1 MAYSTIFISTGTMKL
16 NAIKGNSTVYLIMP
30 ILFEVLI
37 IWMCTYV
44 IAFRI
49 PVLAKNTAERA
60 ERLEDEES

>member
-1 MAYSTIFISTGTMKL
+1 MKL